1 MPEAG
6 TLPTPTVGAGDGRRF
21 AGAVAGALVA
31 GIGITALLM
40 SGERKSGTPSELA
53 DIERAGLAKLGQS
66 APADDAM
73 PDPREQAVIQG
84 GHLLLSGA
92 AGVAYALATDEEAS
106 VVASGI
112 GFGLAFYAAMHWVA
126 GPLLGLKAPEW
137 RSDKATIGT
146 HTLLHVGFGLVTAA
160 GAKLAAKR

>member
-1 MPEAG
+1 MPEVA
-6 TLPTPTVGAGDGRRF
+6 TLPTPGLEDGRRV

-31 GIGITALLM
+31 GIAISALLM

-66 APADDAM
+66 VPDDDAM
-73 PDPREQAVIQG
+73 PDQREQTVIQG

-92 AGVAYALATDEEAS
+92 AGVAYALAVNEDAP
-106 VVASGI
+106 VVASGV

-137 RSDKATIGT
+137 RSDKATIRT
-146 HTLLHVGFGLVTAA
+146 HTLLHVGFGLMTAA
-160 GAKLAAKR
+160 GAKLASRR